1 MEAER
6 VTVRLPK
13 KLAVAA
19 RRSSGKEGVSVW
31 IRGLIEKATGVAAG
45 PMLTGYEKMPRAAR
59 VKAAKKSHEGRRK
72 VGK

>member
-13 KLAVAA
+13 KLAAAA
-19 RRSSGKEGVSVW
+19 RKNAGGDGVSVW

-45 PMLTGYEKMPRAAR
+45 KMEPGVVSMKRADR
-59 VKAAKKSHEGRRK
+59 VKAAKKSHEGRRG
-72 VGK
+72 GK